1 MQVYHVRRLSVKRIL
16 IEILN
21 NFFSQIINP
30 LCEYLETDLRLQV
43 HSHLQLDDRN
53 PFRGGV
59 NDASGFLDIPPLLL
73 GEKYI
78 NIKAKVEAY
87 LEKTFYNLTTVAL
100 HNWRTY
106 GEMRA
111 MATHNYKVGN
121 TVEEILRIQ
130 NFVIIYLL
138 FSGDTAL
145 LKSSERVVCIM
156 FSLNTI
162 GF

>member
-1 MQVYHVRRLSVKRIL
+1 MANSTCLRLLLVQNLLSVKASRNKVL
-16 IEILN
+16 YMMQY
-21 NFFSQIINP
+21 FFLPFISICTQVRYIPSNTLLFQVINP

-53 PFRGGV
+53 PFHGKV
-59 NDASGFLDIPPLLL
+59 NDASGFLALPPLLL
-73 GEKYI
+73 GEMYI

-111 MATHNYKVGN
+111 MATHNYKVFFF
-121 TVEEILRIQ
+121 L
-130 NFVIIYLL
+130 Y
-138 FSGDTAL
+138 
-145 LKSSERVVCIM
+145 RV
-156 FSLNTI
+156 SD
-162 GF
+162 

>member
-1 MQVYHVRRLSVKRIL
+1 MWPKNVITQIL
-16 IEILN
+16 QILYN
-21 NFFSQIINP
+21 SIS
-30 LCEYLETDLRLQV
+30 T
-43 HSHLQLDDRN
+43 LDDRN

-121 TVEEILRIQ
+121 TVEEILRDQ
-130 NFVIIYLL
+130 NLVITGCPISNFYTLT
-138 FSGDTAL
+138 G
-145 LKSSERVVCIM
+145 
-156 FSLNTI
+156 
-162 GF
+162 

>member
-1 MQVYHVRRLSVKRIL
+1 MID
-16 IEILN
+16 
-21 NFFSQIINP
+21 P
-30 LCEYLETDLRLQV
+30 LCQHLETDLRLQV

-53 PFRGGV
+53 PFQTNGGV
-59 NDASGFLDIPPLLL
+59 NDASEFLNVPPFLL

-111 MATHNYKVGN
+111 MATHNYKVR
-121 TVEEILRIQ
+121 LSKKL
-130 NFVIIYLL
+130 LL
-138 FSGDTAL
+138 FCQLDKYMPLT
-145 LKSSERVVCIM
+145 
-156 FSLNTI
+156 
-162 GF
+162 

>member
-1 MQVYHVRRLSVKRIL
+1 MRPKKSKLIIKERTFKLQALTLIVAFQVID
-16 IEILN
+16 
-21 NFFSQIINP
+21 P
-30 LCEYLETDLRLQV
+30 LCQHLETDLRLQV

-53 PFRGGV
+53 PFQTNGGV
-59 NDASGFLDIPPLLL
+59 NDASEFLNVPPFLL

-111 MATHNYKVGN
+111 MATHSYKVRLSKSCYCFVSLIN
-121 TVEEILRIQ
+121 TCHTVWKNE
-130 NFVIIYLL
+130 NF
-138 FSGDTAL
+138 
-145 LKSSERVVCIM
+145 
-156 FSLNTI
+156 
-162 GF
+162 